1 MKSDSVNLL
10 FKSSIEWLA
19 IVPISCLLFVIVILL
34 FSPYFYL
41 SFIIIF
47 ILYRTIRKKPLNIEF
62 YSNYIKLNNIFKSSI
77 ITYDKLKF
85 VSVINGPKN
94 ILLKFELMDNTKVY
108 IDYENGCFTTDILN
122 LMVKKNVKVYT
133 TYIDWII
140 KKDDKYLT
148 IKNRNRNPKEIERLE
163 KIENEKTYLPNKIP

>member
-1 MKSDSVNLL
+1 MKSDSDSFL
-10 FKSSIEWLA
+10 FKSSIEWLG
-19 IVPISCLLFVIVILL
+19 IIPISCLLLVPVMLL

-41 SFIIIF
+41 GFIIIF
-47 ILYRTIRKKPLNIEF
+47 FLYRTFRKKPVNIEF
-62 YSNYIKLNNIFKSSI
+62 YNNFIKLNYIFKSSI

-85 VSVINGPKN
+85 VSVIYGPRN
-94 ILLKFELMDNTKVY
+94 ILLKFELIDNPKVY
-108 IDYENGCFTTDILN
+108 IDYENGCFTTDVLN